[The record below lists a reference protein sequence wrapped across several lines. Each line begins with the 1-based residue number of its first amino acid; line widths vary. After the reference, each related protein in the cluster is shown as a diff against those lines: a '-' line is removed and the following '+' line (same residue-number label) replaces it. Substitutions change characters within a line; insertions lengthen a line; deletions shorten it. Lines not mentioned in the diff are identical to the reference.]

1 MSLTTQH
8 AVIEALVRV
17 FTAAIEQP
25 VYDGPNYDDS
35 VESAAVWVGYDP
47 TDENAQAV
55 DSAQDWAEVGARA
68 KNETGTITCTAG
80 AWSGDSSTTARRE
93 LIAGMLSALEAA
105 HRADVTLGGACL
117 YSNFGDRVTL
127 HQQLTENGNEVLALF
142 TISFM
147 SRI

>member
-8 AVIEALVRV
+8 AVIEGLVTA
-17 FTAAIEQP
+17 FTAAVEFQ
-25 VYDGPNYDDS
+25 VYDGPNFDDS
-35 VESAAVWVGYDP
+35 VEGTAVWVGYDP

-55 DSAQDWAEVGARA
+55 VTEQEWAEVGARA
-68 KNETGTITCTAG
+68 KNETGTVTCTVG
-80 AWSGDSSTTARRE
+80 AWSGDPSTTGRRE
-93 LIAGMLSALEAA
+93 DIAAALSALEAA

-117 YSNFGDRVTL
+117 YSNFGERVTL

-142 TISFM
+142 TVSFM